1 MLTLDFESKKTTR
14 LLGHKDTFNLIS
26 SLLKNNKL
34 PNALM
39 LSGNKG
45 IGKSTIVNHLIYS
58 YFDQE
63 NYDLKENTLIKKSN
77 FYNLFTQN
85 LHPNIFYLN
94 GFEFKN
100 IKIDDVRKLKI
111 SLYKSSIIE
120 DKRFIILDDVET
132 FNHNSLNALLK
143 LIEEP
148 NKNNFFILINNKSKS
163 ILETIESRCLNIKIN
178 LSYKKNNE
186 IRSFLID
193 FFDQQLVLNKDY
205 VKTSP
210 GNFLRFNSFFNEKK
224 MNIDDKFILNLNK
237 ILKFYRVEKNL
248 FYKDLLFFFIEYS
261 LQRKKTEKM
270 INNKKIIENRIL
282 LFEKIN
288 LFFSYNLNQNSL
300 LSFIEE
306 SLLNE

>member
-26 SLLKNNKL
+26 SLLKSNKL

-120 DKRFIILDDVET
+120 DKRFVILDDVET

-193 FFDQQLVLNKDY
+193 FFDQQLVLNEDY